1 MEGFRFTMPYTVRI
15 ADINYGGHVA
25 NSAVLNFFQEARIA
39 YLGQLGPFSEL
50 DLGGCGIILPE
61 AQVRYRAEMFHG
73 DPLLI
78 GVRIESMKNSS
89 MMMAY
94 RIDREGQV
102 VAEGTTALSPSI
114 TRPGG
119 RCACRRAFGAPWPG
133 SRNYPDNRVSTNQHQ
148 EVPCM
153 IFAFVP
159 VVAMGVAFMSPSR
172 PSRRATASFSSARIA
187 ASPMNPAG
195 WSA

>member
-73 DPLLI
+73 DQLLI
-78 GVRIESMKNSS
+78 GVRIEAMKNSS

-102 VAEGTTALSPSI
+102 VAEGTTALVAFDYR
-114 TRPGG
+114 TRRPV
-119 RCACRRAFGAPWPG
+119 RLPEAFRRA
-133 SRNYPDNRVSTNQHQ
+133 
-148 EVPCM
+148 
-153 IFAFVP
+153 
-159 VVAMGVAFMSPSR
+159 VVRFEEMPE
-172 PSRRATASFSSARIA
+172 
-187 ASPMNPAG
+187 
-195 WSA
+195 

>member
-39 YLGQLGPFSEL
+39 YLGQLGAFSEL

-73 DPLLI
+73 DQLLI
-78 GVRIESMKNSS
+78 GVRIEAMKNSS

-102 VAEGTTALSPSI
+102 VAEGTTAL
-114 TRPGG
+114 
-119 RCACRRAFGAPWPG
+119 
-133 SRNYPDNRVSTNQHQ
+133 
-148 EVPCM
+148 
-153 IFAFVP
+153 
-159 VVAMGVAFMSPSR
+159 VAFDYRTRR
-172 PSRRATASFSSARIA
+172 PVRLPEAFRQAVVRFEGL
-187 ASPMNPAG
+187 NE
-195 WSA
+195 

>member
-1 MEGFRFTMPYTVRI
+1 MDGFRFTMPYTVRI

-39 YLGQLGPFSEL
+39 YLGQMGPFSEL

-73 DPLLI
+73 DQLLI
-78 GVRIESMKNSS
+78 GVRIEAMKNSS

-102 VAEGTTALSPSI
+102 VAEGTTALVAFDYR
-114 TRPGG
+114 TRRPV
-119 RCACRRAFGAPWPG
+119 RLPEAFRRA
-133 SRNYPDNRVSTNQHQ
+133 
-148 EVPCM
+148 
-153 IFAFVP
+153 
-159 VVAMGVAFMSPSR
+159 VVRFEEIPE
-172 PSRRATASFSSARIA
+172 
-187 ASPMNPAG
+187 
-195 WSA
+195 

>member
-102 VAEGTTALSPSI
+102 VAEGTTALVAFDYQ
-114 TRPGG
+114 TRRPVRLPEGF
-119 RCACRRAFGAPWPG
+119 RRAVARFEELPG
-133 SRNYPDNRVSTNQHQ
+133 
-148 EVPCM
+148 
-153 IFAFVP
+153 
-159 VVAMGVAFMSPSR
+159 
-172 PSRRATASFSSARIA
+172 
-187 ASPMNPAG
+187 
-195 WSA
+195 